1 MMKISKTLIS
11 TLQQL
16 MDGGPVAASTLRKDI
31 AETLLA
37 EGLLTVQTHGSRRAF
52 RAIDAIVLKNFLQT
66 RYEELRTLGDN
77 YLDSYTTRFEQAAET
92 GNSKLVMVRSCP
104 GFPVNSYE
112 PITCSLSGNEIVVNP
127 PEGGFVFI
135 DNWQQFTIPND
146 VVVVGIENM
155 ENFRMIRHQRKLF
168 ESVLGDTPLLFV
180 SRYPQSKDLRKWLQ
194 GITNRYVHFGDF
206 DLAGINIFLTEF
218 QQFLG
223 ARSSFF
229 IPSDIEKRLQ
239 IGSQDRYNNQLSRFR
254 DLKCDENRIQAIIDL
269 INKYHK
275 CYDQEGYIMKQIEVV
290 AAVILHEGRIFATQ
304 RGYGEWKDWWE
315 FPGGKMESGETPEE
329 ALKREIREEL
339 ATDIGV
345 DDLIETIEWDYPK
358 FHLTMHCYW
367 CHVEKGSLSLQEHEA
382 AKWLGKDEL
391 LSVKWLPADIQLIDK
406 IRDRLSE

>member
-16 MDGGPVAASTLRKDI
+16 MDGGLVAASTLRKDI

-52 RAIDAIVLKNFLQT
+52 RAIDAIALKNFLQT
-66 RYEELRTLGDN
+66 HYEELRTLGDN

-168 ESVLGDTPLLFV
+168 ESVLGDTPLF
-180 SRYPQSKDLRKWLQ
+180 R
-194 GITNRYVHFGDF
+194 
-206 DLAGINIFLTEF
+206 
-218 QQFLG
+218 
-223 ARSSFF
+223 
-229 IPSDIEKRLQ
+229 
-239 IGSQDRYNNQLSRFR
+239 RFR
-254 DLKCDENRIQAIIDL
+254 FGWHQYILDRIPT
-269 INKYHK
+269 
-275 CYDQEGYIMKQIEVV
+275 V
-290 AAVILHEGRIFATQ
+290 
-304 RGYGEWKDWWE
+304 
-315 FPGGKMESGETPEE
+315 S
-329 ALKREIREEL
+329 
-339 ATDIGV
+339 
-345 DDLIETIEWDYPK
+345 
-358 FHLTMHCYW
+358 W
-367 CHVEKGSLSLQEHEA
+367 CSLV
-382 AKWLGKDEL
+382 L
-391 LSVKWLPADIQLIDK
+391 LYSI
-406 IRDRLSE
+406 

>member
-16 MDGGPVAASTLRKDI
+16 MDGGLVAASTLRKDI

-52 RAIDAIVLKNFLQT
+52 RAIDAIALKNFLQT
-66 RYEELRTLGDN
+66 HYEELRTLGDN
-77 YLDSYTTRFEQAAET
+77 DFDSYTARSEQAIET
-92 GNSKLVMVRSCP
+92 GNSKLVMIRSCP

-112 PITCSLSGNEIVVNP
+112 PITCSLSGNEFVINP
-127 PEGGFVFI
+127 PEGSFVFI
-135 DNWQQFTIPND
+135 SDCQSFTVPED